1 MEWQAVTALCAVAVI
16 ASTVVGV
23 FVRQSVGEAIA
34 RLKFELLELLDER
47 YVQRREWQQWLERC
61 RLQHGQDKEGT

>member
-1 MEWQAVTALCAVAVI
+1 VAVI

-47 YVQRREWQQWLERC
+47 YVQRREWQQWVERC
-61 RLQHGQDKEGT
+61 KAHHREGNDKEAA

>member
-47 YVQRREWQQWLERC
+47 YIQRREWQQWVERW
-61 RLQHGQDKEGT
+61 RLRQDDASGTD